1 MAELENTNEMMIQL
15 PWAVPQQPLVMT
27 QIQIDPETKKIP
39 IDLNV
44 SSTDWVV
51 AASIAISGL
60 ISLIG
65 FLITVYVVKK
75 STESQ
80 IASNENLIKQQENL
94 KIRELKILN
103 KNSTLDKV
111 KELLSENLYLAGNM
125 QNQIEISVNEL
136 QHKSFNNL
144 YLARNHGDLKNV
156 INEYQS
162 SIKRLNVYLGKE
174 TRQAEELNHHFR
186 EMELLSWG
194 FYTANMD
201 GLALNETLRQW
212 IKEFKKGEILV
223 QRYVNNEFDSIYKN

>member
-1 MAELENTNEMMIQL
+1 MAVAENQAVVLE
-15 PWAVPQQPLVMT
+15 QPKDQKVYL
-27 QIQIDPETKKIP
+27 
-39 IDLNV
+39 DLQH
-44 SSTDWVV
+44 STDWVV

-80 IASNENLIKQQENL
+80 ITSNENLIKQQENL

-103 KNSTLDKV
+103 RNSTLDKV
-111 KELLSENLYLAGNM
+111 KELLSNNLYLAGNI
-125 QNQIEISVNEL
+125 QNQIEIGVNEL
-136 QHKSFNNL
+136 QQKNFNNL
-144 YLARNHGDLKNV
+144 FLARNHGDLKNV

-174 TRQAEELNHHFR
+174 TIQAEELSDHFR
-186 EMELLSWG
+186 KMELLSWG
-194 FYTANMD
+194 FYTANINES
-201 GLALNETLRQW
+201 ALNENLDQW

-223 QRYVNNEFDSIYKN
+223 QKYVNNEFNLIYKN